1 MEAGT
6 LTKMKQLSGI
16 SRNQGIRDASYKT
29 LLIERTRESI
39 PYENQL
45 NSNIY
50 LGQLS
55 TSICVAQPCPL
66 DVSQVAFDGVG
77 ALLNKNF
84 CVNQMNNGDM

>member
-6 LTKMKQLSGI
+6 LIKMKQLAGI
-16 SRNQGIRDASYKT
+16 SRNQGIRDASYTT
-29 LLIERTRESI
+29 LLIERTQESI

-45 NSNIY
+45 NRNVY

-66 DVSQVAFDGVG
+66 DVSQVQFNGVG

-84 CVNQMNNGDM
+84 CVDMMNNGNR